1 MWRKRG
7 LAGSLSF
14 RVTALFP
21 TSPLPPPQ
29 HTFPLRPPLSVA
41 AGNAAAGMLGVT
53 LRGVRLSPPSIVE
66 STVAVLVRGAPS
78 AGALALRSAL
88 AAALGRREEGPVAL
102 APRPS
107 SADNVRRGLKCSGG
121 VAKRTHATTPHHT
134 TTPRAVK
141 KPAANPAAAIGFAR
155 ATYSPNA
162 AFPPGPPRCPLE
174 GVPDLTPEQEM
185 VVSAIVHGRES
196 VFFTGAAGS
205 GKSVVLRHIIARLP
219 PAPATAVV
227 APTGLAAAALG
238 GVTLHS
244 FAGVPPSALT
254 QGRDAAVAYAR
265 RSPATLARW
274 RALRTLVIDE
284 VSMLDAA
291 TFDALDAVAR
301 AARGRPT
308 IPWGG
313 VQLCVSGC
321 FFQLPPVRA
330 VGGRAFQA
338 ASWSASLHRC
348 LELTTVHRQAG
359 DARFAALLNR
369 VRVGAAT
376 AADVSWLAR
385 ECARPLPPSPDG
397 VAPTRL
403 LTHRSAVDAVNERE
417 LSDLPG
423 ELVEFTATD
432 DGDTDTLDAST
443 RAPRALRLKVGAQ
456 VLLTKNVDRTLAN
469 GARGVVVGFQSRTGA
484 PLVRFAP
491 ARPAVPL
498 PRSPHPISTWG
509 GRRAV
514 RYQVPLTLAFALSI
528 HKAQGMTLAA
538 VEVDASAAF
547 EHGMSYVAL
556 SRATSA
562 AGLRLLGPL
571 SLDALAADEEV
582 VAFYGRLENSA
593 QRRTKEDCVVV
604 APPLLAV
611 RAGGG
616 GGLRVAF

>member
-1 MWRKRG
+1 MDWRACRCCRYAKT
-7 LAGSLSF
+7 S
-14 RVTALFP
+14 TAL
-21 TSPLPPPQ
+21 LNLRPPPTPQ
-29 HTFPLRPPLSVA
+29 YTFPLRPPLSVA
-41 AGNAAAGMLGVT
+41 AGNAATGMLGVT

-88 AAALGRREEGPVAL
+88 AAALGRREERPVAL

-107 SADNVRRGLKCSGG
+107 SADNVRRGLKPSGG
-121 VAKRTHATTPHHT
+121 VTKRPHTT

-141 KPAANPAAAIGFAR
+141 KPAAAPAAAVGFAR
-155 ATYSPNA
+155 ATYSPHA
-162 AFPPGPPRCPLE
+162 ASPPGPPRCPLE

-185 VVSAIVHGRES
+185 VVSAVVHARES
-196 VFFTGAAGS
+196 VFFTGAAGC
-205 GKSVVLRHIIARLP
+205 GKSVVLKHVIARLP

-254 QGRDAAVAYAR
+254 QGADAAVAHAR

-301 AARGRPT
+301 AARGRPSV
-308 IPWGG
+308 PWGG

-330 VGGRAFQA
+330 IGGRAFQA

-348 LELTTVHRQAG
+348 LELTTVHQQAG

-376 AADVSWLAR
+376 ASDVAWLAR
-385 ECARPLPPSPDG
+385 ECARPLPPTSDC

-417 LSDLPG
+417 LADLPG
-423 ELVEFTATD
+423 EVVEFAATD
-432 DGDTDTLDAST
+432 DGDTDALDAST

-456 VLLTKNVDRTLAN
+456 VLLTKNVDRTLVN
-469 GARGVVVGFQSRTGA
+469 GARGVVVGFQATTGA
-484 PLVRFAP
+484 PMVRFAT
-491 ARPAVPL
+491 ARHAVPL
-498 PRSPHPISTWG
+498 PRTPHPISTGG

-514 RYQVPLTLAFALSI
+514 RYQVPLALAFALSI

-547 EHGMSYVAL
+547 EPGQSYVAL
-556 SRATSA
+556 SRAKSA

-582 VAFYGRLENSA
+582 VAFYARLETSA
-593 QRRTKEDCVVV
+593 QRRSKDDGVVV
-604 APPLLAV
+604 AAAPLPAV

-616 GGLRVAF
+616 GRRVVAF